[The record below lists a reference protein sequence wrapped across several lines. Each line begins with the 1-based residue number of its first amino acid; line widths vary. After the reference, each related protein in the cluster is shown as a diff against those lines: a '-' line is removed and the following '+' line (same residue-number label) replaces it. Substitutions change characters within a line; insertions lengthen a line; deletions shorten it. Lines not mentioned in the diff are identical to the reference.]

1 LSGSVAVTQAREAPV
16 VARKSSEEAEWR
28 AATLPES

>member
-16 VARKSSEEAEWR
+16 VARKDSKEVGWR
-28 AATLPES
+28 AATLPED